1 MAWIGSTFLIVLP
14 GMIWTYAGTAET
26 LLLRPEKYV
35 FCRACTA
42 LGVMEEKDY
51 PSVIIDYIAAGKP
64 ISWIEYFGTDLLNLA
79 CLNSVASAIP
89 YAMDLCGGD
98 GSNFQPDHVVLSA
111 AYLGAASLFK
121 LVHML
126 F

>member
-1 MAWIGSTFLIVLP
+1 MAWIVPTFLIVLP
-14 GMIWTYAGTAET
+14 GMICTYAGTAET

-35 FCRACTA
+35 FCRACNA

-79 CLNSVASAIP
+79 SLNSVFCAIP
-89 YAMDLCGGD
+89 YAMDACGGD
-98 GSNFQPDHVVLSA
+98 SSTFQPDHVALSG
-111 AYLGAASLFK
+111 AYLVAATLFK
-121 LVHML
+121 LVYMC